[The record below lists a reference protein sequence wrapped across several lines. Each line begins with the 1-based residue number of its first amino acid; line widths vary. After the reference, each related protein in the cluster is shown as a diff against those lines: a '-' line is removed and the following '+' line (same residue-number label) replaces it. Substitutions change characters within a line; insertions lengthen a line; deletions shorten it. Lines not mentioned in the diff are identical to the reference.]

1 MNHHLDTIQIIVHP
15 VHKMIGGITLALII
29 LMGTKAKI
37 QHISIIILI
46 LIMYLTLMNTNL
58 IAIINNNH
66 KMDMNIQTVIITFNL
81 VKLTLLKLPIMIL
94 QQLMLMLPSI
104 NTTLLITII
113 MMFLNSKEHHQLKI

>member
-46 LIMYLTLMNTNL
+46 LIMYLTLLNTNL